1 MDDTK
6 IFERIDS
13 LVAEEHELRQRRTR
27 GQIDADAEADR
38 LAELE
43 QTLDQCWDLLRRRRA
58 ARSAGEDPDEAR
70 AGSGNQVEGYLQ

>member
-6 IFERIDS
+6 IFERIDT
-13 LVAEEHELRQRRTR
+13 LVAEEHSLRLRRSQ
-27 GQIDADAEADR
+27 GDIDSDAERDR
-38 LAELE
+38 LVELE

-58 ARSAGEDPDEAR
+58 ARSVGADPDDTH